1 MNDSRSLW
9 KHSRWCNAKIFG
21 QGVTID
27 ENYWNKKNMVTQVT
41 KSWRCHVVYIQYWIS
56 LILAP
61 KVNKN
66 GKSPNAPRSSTC
78 YTWPWEGCDWL
89 REHARNVVSLNIK
102 NMPKKLWSDN
112 AGWEMVGSI
121 HHMVLEKTKEIL
133 RAMQFMA
140 ISANESTS
148 CDNQACF
155 RWMQT

>member
-1 MNDSRSLW
+1 MVQCKDIWARSYNWWELLEQ
-9 KHSRWCNAKIFG
+9 KKKL
-21 QGVTID
+21 VT
-27 ENYWNKKNMVTQVT
+27 WVT

-155 RWMQT
+155 RWMHICNGR